1 MFDSLKAQIDKTSK
15 NLERGEVLLA
25 DRIFLN
31 HVLDELEFI
40 VSVSD
45 RIGTHLFDADE
56 ALGQMLG
63 SCNELV
69 EDGLED

>member
-1 MFDSLKAQIDKTSK
+1 MFDSLKAQIEKTTR
-15 NLERGEVLLA
+15 NLERGEVHLT

-31 HVLDELEFI
+31 HVLDELEFLVNNEKI
-40 VSVSD
+40 N
-45 RIGTHLFDADE
+45 TNLFDAHE
-56 ALGQMLG
+56 AINTLLG

>member
-1 MFDSLKAQIDKTSK
+1 MFEPLKAQIEKTSR

-40 VSVSD
+40 V
-45 RIGTHLFDADE
+45 TNDALLTRRLDAAD
-56 ALGQMLG
+56 ALDSLIG